1 MNNNNNNNIKTRSGL
16 INAAIEIL
24 STTHTNA
31 IERLYQE
38 SPAYIIIDHVEWE
51 KWFLDEQTRTF
62 CTFYNKTGGNAH
74 IKNTKFIKKFGS
86 HAQPHVALP
95 GTTNANEGEAHSALP
110 RAGTK
115 RGRKST
121 LNFNEVL
128 LYLHRF

>member
-1 MNNNNNNNIKTRSGL
+1 MNNNNNNNNNKTGSGL
-16 INAAIEIL
+16 IDAAIEIL
-24 STTHTNA
+24 STTRTDA
-31 IERLYQE
+31 VERLYQE
-38 SPAYIIIDHVEWE
+38 SPAYIIIDRVEWE

-62 CTFYNKTGGNAH
+62 CGNAC
-74 IKNTKFIKKFGS
+74 IKNIKFIEKFGS

-115 RGRKST
+115 RGCKST